1 MTDKIK
7 VMHLITM
14 LELGGAQQN
23 TLYTV
28 SHLDK
33 NFFDVYLGSGPG
45 GILTEEAHT
54 LLGSKFEIIPHL
66 IREIRPFYDIRALF
80 EIISYIKKI
89 KPLIVHT
96 HSSKAGILGRFAAYF
111 SKVPIIIHS
120 IHGYG
125 FTRYQNIIKYKLL
138 KLIEKII
145 SRYTTHFICVSEAN
159 KIQGIKYK
167 LFNED
172 KVSIIR
178 SGIEMHLF
186 KEADGEKIRKEFSLG
201 RNSPL
206 IVMIA
211 CFKPQ
216 KAPLD
221 FVYAAEI
228 VHKRKPEAHFML
240 VGDGILR
247 KEIQN
252 VIRGRNLAECFY
264 LAGWRR
270 DVPSILAA
278 SNVVVLTSLW
288 EGLPRTIIEAIAS
301 KKPIVATKVDGTA
314 DIIKDGINGFLAKPH
329 DINTIANKIIK
340 LLDNKQLVNKFIE
353 ESQAILPEFDIDL
366 MVKQQENLYHHLLQK
381 LNLNKN
387 NSLK

>member
-1 MTDKIK
+1 MIDKIK
-7 VMHLITM
+7 IMHLVTM

-33 NFFDVYLGSGPG
+33 SYFDVYLGSGPG
-45 GILTEEAHT
+45 GILTEEATT

-66 IREIRPFYDIRALF
+66 IREIKPFYDIRALF
-80 EIISYIKKI
+80 DIIYYIKKV

-96 HSSKAGILGRFAAYF
+96 HSSKAGILGRTAAYL
-111 SKVPIIIHS
+111 SKAPIIIHS

-125 FTRYQNIIKYKLL
+125 FTRYQNIIKYNLL
-138 KLIEKII
+138 KLIERIVSK
-145 SRYTTHFICVSEAN
+145 YTTHFICVSEAN
-159 KIQGIKYK
+159 KIQGIKYN
-167 LFNED
+167 LFNKD

-178 SGIEMHLF
+178 SGIEINLF
-186 KEADGEKIRKEFSLG
+186 KEADGERIRKEFSLEK
-201 RNSPL
+201 NNPL
-206 IVMIA
+206 IVMVA

-221 FVYAAEI
+221 FIYAAEI
-228 VHKRKPEAHFML
+228 VHKRKPEARFML

-247 KEIQN
+247 EEIQKA
-252 VIRGRNLAECFY
+252 IRERNLSDCFF

-301 KKPIVATKVDGTA
+301 KKPVVATKVDGTA
-314 DIIKDGINGFLAKPH
+314 DIIKDEINGFLAKPH
-329 DINTIANKIIK
+329 DINTIATKIIE
-340 LLDNKQLVNKFIE
+340 LLENKQLANKFVK
-353 ESQAILPEFDIDL
+353 ESQAVLPEFDIDL
-366 MVKQQENLYHHLLQK
+366 MVKQQEKLYFNLLKKFNLLK
-381 LNLNKN
+381 
-387 NSLK
+387 